1 VSPSVDACSVSS
13 DDLHKLPERDPQQ
26 ARLRRSSFPGKSL
39 VVTTARA
46 TDTAQISRR
55 LMLTAIGGLGITQI
69 IGWGT
74 TFSSLTIFGSTIGV
88 DLKMSR
94 EVVFGGIT
102 MMLLTSA
109 LLAPRIGRLVDAK
122 GARSI
127 MVVGSAVAAL
137 AMVAM
142 AFAQGVGS
150 YLLAWV
156 LIGIAMPM
164 MLSNTALVG
173 LVQIVG
179 SNARRAITG
188 LMLLSGLTGTVFLP
202 LNALLLQSIGWRNT
216 YLLFALL
223 HLLICL
229 PIHAIVLR
237 RRDVDAMGTARG
249 GSGIIDGVLAP
260 DKRRAAFIMIAIWSC
275 TEGLITWGLYM
286 QIIDVLKGLGLST
299 AAAIGVWAMV
309 GPSQASARFGELL
322 FGGRYSILTTAML
335 SSILT
340 TGSFLIILP
349 FTPSVVV
356 AGAFSICLGLGHGFF
371 AIARNTL
378 PLMLFGAREY
388 GTYMGRLMLPQN
400 MANAAAPVI
409 FAVVIARFETS
420 MALWLAGGAAF
431 AGFVAVM
438 LLLRTCQQST
448 DPAGADSAA

>member
-1 VSPSVDACSVSS
+1 
-13 DDLHKLPERDPQQ
+13 
-26 ARLRRSSFPGKSL
+26 
-39 VVTTARA
+39 VTAPA
-46 TDTAQISRR
+46 TDSAPTARR
-55 LMLTAIGGLGITQI
+55 LMLTAVGGLGITQI

-74 TFSSLTIFGSTIGV
+74 TFSSLTIFGTTIGV
-88 DLKMSR
+88 DLNFSR

-102 MMLLTSA
+102 MMLLVSA
-109 LLAPRIGRLVDAK
+109 LLAPRVGRLVDSK
-122 GARSI
+122 GARPI
-127 MVVGSAVAAL
+127 MIAGSATAAL
-137 AMVAM
+137 AMIAL
-142 AFAQGVGS
+142 AFTHGIVT

-156 LIGIAMPM
+156 LVGVAMPM

-188 LMLLSGLTGTVFLP
+188 LMLLSGLTGTLFLP
-202 LNALLLQSIGWRNT
+202 LNAMLLESVGWRNT
-216 YLLFALL
+216 YLIFALL

-229 PIHAIVLR
+229 PIHAMVLR
-237 RRDVDAMGTARG
+237 RRDLDAMGVPRSG
-249 GSGIIDGVLAP
+249 GGTIEGMLPP
-260 DKRRAAFIMIAIWSC
+260 DKRFAAFIMLSIWSC

-286 QIIDVLKGLGLST
+286 QIIDVFKGLGLSG

-322 FGGRYSILTTAML
+322 FGGRYSILTTAFL
-335 SSILT
+335 SAILT

-349 FTPSVVV
+349 FTTSVFV

-400 MANAAAPVI
+400 IVNAGAPVI
-409 FAVVIARFETS
+409 FAIAISRFHPST
-420 MALWLAGGAAF
+420 ALWLAAGAAF
-431 AGFVAVM
+431 AGFVAVI
-438 LLLRTCQQST
+438 LLVRTCQRSSDAT
-448 DPAGADSAA
+448 

>member
-1 VSPSVDACSVSS
+1 
-13 DDLHKLPERDPQQ
+13 
-26 ARLRRSSFPGKSL
+26 
-39 VVTTARA
+39 
-46 TDTAQISRR
+46 
-55 LMLTAIGGLGITQI
+55 MLTAVGGLGITQI

-74 TFSSLTIFGSTIGV
+74 TFSSLTIFGTTIGV
-88 DLKMSR
+88 DLNFSR

-102 MMLLTSA
+102 MMLLVSA
-109 LLAPRIGRLVDAK
+109 LLAPRVGRLVDSK
-122 GARSI
+122 GARPI
-127 MVVGSAVAAL
+127 MIAGSATAAL
-137 AMVAM
+137 AMIAL
-142 AFAQGVGS
+142 AFTHGIVT

-156 LIGIAMPM
+156 LVGVAMPM

-188 LMLLSGLTGTVFLP
+188 LMLLSGLTGTLFLP
-202 LNALLLQSIGWRNT
+202 LNAMLLESVGWRNT
-216 YLLFALL
+216 YLIFALL

-229 PIHAIVLR
+229 PIHAMVLR
-237 RRDVDAMGTARG
+237 RRDLDAMGVPRSG
-249 GSGIIDGVLAP
+249 GGTIEGMLPP
-260 DKRRAAFIMIAIWSC
+260 DKRFAAFIMLSIWSC

-286 QIIDVLKGLGLST
+286 QIIDVFKGLGLSG

-322 FGGRYSILTTAML
+322 FGGRCSILTTAFL
-335 SSILT
+335 SAILT

-349 FTPSVVV
+349 FTTSVFV

-400 MANAAAPVI
+400 IVNAGAPVI
-409 FAVVIARFETS
+409 FAIAISRFHPST
-420 MALWLAGGAAF
+420 ALWLAAGAAF
-431 AGFVAVM
+431 AGFVAVI
-438 LLLRTCQQST
+438 LLVRTCQRSSDAT
-448 DPAGADSAA
+448 

>member
-1 VSPSVDACSVSS
+1 M
-13 DDLHKLPERDPQQ
+13 
-26 ARLRRSSFPGKSL
+26 
-39 VVTTARA
+39 TAPA
-46 TDTAQISRR
+46 TDSAPTDRR
-55 LMLTAIGGLGITQI
+55 LMLTAVGGLGITQI

-74 TFSSLTIFGSTIGV
+74 TFSSLTIFGTTIGV
-88 DLKMSR
+88 DLNFSR

-102 MMLLTSA
+102 MMLLVSA
-109 LLAPRIGRLVDAK
+109 LLAPRVGRLVDSK
-122 GARSI
+122 GARPI
-127 MVVGSAVAAL
+127 MIAGSATAAL
-137 AMVAM
+137 AMIAL
-142 AFAQGVGS
+142 AFTHGIVT

-156 LIGIAMPM
+156 LVGVAMPM

-188 LMLLSGLTGTVFLP
+188 LMLLSGLTGTLFLP
-202 LNALLLQSIGWRNT
+202 LNAMLLESVGWRNT
-216 YLLFALL
+216 YLIFALL

-229 PIHAIVLR
+229 PIHAMVLR
-237 RRDVDAMGTARG
+237 RRDLDATGVPRSGGGTIEG
-249 GSGIIDGVLAP
+249 MLPP
-260 DKRRAAFIMIAIWSC
+260 DKRFAAFIMLSIWSC

-286 QIIDVLKGLGLST
+286 QIIDVFKGLGLSG

-322 FGGRYSILTTAML
+322 FGGRYSILTTAFL
-335 SSILT
+335 SAILT

-349 FTPSVVV
+349 FTTSVFV

-400 MANAAAPVI
+400 IVNAGAPVI
-409 FAVVIARFETS
+409 FAIAISRFHPST
-420 MALWLAGGAAF
+420 ALWLAAGAAF
-431 AGFVAVM
+431 AGFVAVI
-438 LLLRTCQQST
+438 LLVRTCQRSSDAT
-448 DPAGADSAA
+448 

>member
-1 VSPSVDACSVSS
+1 
-13 DDLHKLPERDPQQ
+13 
-26 ARLRRSSFPGKSL
+26 
-39 VVTTARA
+39 VTAPA
-46 TDTAQISRR
+46 TDSAPTARR
-55 LMLTAIGGLGITQI
+55 LMLTAVGGLGITQI

-74 TFSSLTIFGSTIGV
+74 TFSSLTIFGTTIGV
-88 DLKMSR
+88 DLNFSR

-102 MMLLTSA
+102 MMLLVSA
-109 LLAPRIGRLVDAK
+109 LLAPRVGRLVDSK
-122 GARSI
+122 GARPI
-127 MVVGSAVAAL
+127 MIAGSATAAL
-137 AMVAM
+137 AMIAL
-142 AFAQGVGS
+142 AFTHGIVT

-156 LIGIAMPM
+156 LVGVAMPM

-188 LMLLSGLTGTVFLP
+188 LMLLSGLTGTLFLP
-202 LNALLLQSIGWRNT
+202 LNAMLLESVGWRNT
-216 YLLFALL
+216 YLIFALL

-229 PIHAIVLR
+229 PIHAMVLR
-237 RRDVDAMGTARG
+237 RRDLDAMGVPRSGG
-249 GSGIIDGVLAP
+249 GSIEGMLPP
-260 DKRRAAFIMIAIWSC
+260 DKRFAAFIMLSIWSC

-286 QIIDVLKGLGLST
+286 QIIDVFKGLGLSG

-322 FGGRYSILTTAML
+322 FGGRYSILTTAFL
-335 SSILT
+335 SAILT

-349 FTPSVVV
+349 FTTSVFV

-400 MANAAAPVI
+400 IVNAGAPVI
-409 FAVVIARFETS
+409 FAIAISRFHPST
-420 MALWLAGGAAF
+420 ALWLAAGAAF
-431 AGFVAVM
+431 AGFVAVI
-438 LLLRTCQQST
+438 LLVRTCQRSSDAT
-448 DPAGADSAA
+448 

>member
-1 VSPSVDACSVSS
+1 
-13 DDLHKLPERDPQQ
+13 
-26 ARLRRSSFPGKSL
+26 
-39 VVTTARA
+39 
-46 TDTAQISRR
+46 
-55 LMLTAIGGLGITQI
+55 MLTAVGGLGITQI

-74 TFSSLTIFGSTIGV
+74 TFSSLTIFGTTIGV
-88 DLKMSR
+88 DLNFSR

-102 MMLLTSA
+102 MMLLVSA
-109 LLAPRIGRLVDAK
+109 LLAPRVGRLVDSK
-122 GARSI
+122 GARPI
-127 MVVGSAVAAL
+127 MIAGSATAAL
-137 AMVAM
+137 AMIAL
-142 AFAQGVGS
+142 AFTHGIVT

-156 LIGIAMPM
+156 LVGVAMPM

-188 LMLLSGLTGTVFLP
+188 LMLLSGLTGTLFLP
-202 LNALLLQSIGWRNT
+202 LNAMLLESVGWRNT
-216 YLLFALL
+216 YLIFALL

-229 PIHAIVLR
+229 PIHAMVLR
-237 RRDVDAMGTARG
+237 RRDLDAMGVPRSG
-249 GSGIIDGVLAP
+249 GGTIEGMLPP
-260 DKRRAAFIMIAIWSC
+260 DKRFAAFIMLSIWSC

-286 QIIDVLKGLGLST
+286 QIIDVFKGLGLSG

-322 FGGRYSILTTAML
+322 FGGRYSILTTAFL
-335 SSILT
+335 SAILT

-349 FTPSVVV
+349 FTTSVFV

-400 MANAAAPVI
+400 IVNAGAPVI
-409 FAVVIARFETS
+409 FAIAISRFHPST
-420 MALWLAGGAAF
+420 ALWLAAGAAF
-431 AGFVAVM
+431 AGFVAVI
-438 LLLRTCQQST
+438 LLVRTCQRSSDAT
-448 DPAGADSAA
+448 

>member
-1 VSPSVDACSVSS
+1 
-13 DDLHKLPERDPQQ
+13 
-26 ARLRRSSFPGKSL
+26 
-39 VVTTARA
+39 VTAPA
-46 TDTAQISRR
+46 TDSAPTDRR
-55 LMLTAIGGLGITQI
+55 LMLTAVGGLGITQI

-74 TFSSLTIFGSTIGV
+74 TFSSLTIFGTTIGV
-88 DLKMSR
+88 DLNFSR

-102 MMLLTSA
+102 MMLLVSA
-109 LLAPRIGRLVDAK
+109 LLAPRVGRLVDSK
-122 GARSI
+122 GARPI
-127 MVVGSAVAAL
+127 MIAGSATAAL
-137 AMVAM
+137 AMIAL
-142 AFAQGVGS
+142 AFTHGIVT

-156 LIGIAMPM
+156 LVGVAMPM

-188 LMLLSGLTGTVFLP
+188 LMLLSGLTGTLFLP
-202 LNALLLQSIGWRNT
+202 LNAMLLESVGWRNT
-216 YLLFALL
+216 YLIFALL

-229 PIHAIVLR
+229 PIHAMVLR
-237 RRDVDAMGTARG
+237 RRDLDAMGVPRSGG
-249 GSGIIDGVLAP
+249 GSIEGMLPP
-260 DKRRAAFIMIAIWSC
+260 DKRFAAFIMLSIWSC

-286 QIIDVLKGLGLST
+286 QIIDVFKGLGLSG

-322 FGGRYSILTTAML
+322 FGGRYSILTTAFL
-335 SSILT
+335 SAILT

-349 FTPSVVV
+349 FTTSVFV

-400 MANAAAPVI
+400 IVNAGAPVI
-409 FAVVIARFETS
+409 FAIAISRFHPST
-420 MALWLAGGAAF
+420 ALWLAAGAAF
-431 AGFVAVM
+431 AGFVAVI
-438 LLLRTCQQST
+438 LLVRTCQRSSDAT
-448 DPAGADSAA
+448 

>member
-1 VSPSVDACSVSS
+1 MSCGFPVDACSASS
-13 DDLHKLPERDPQQ
+13 DVILKQPERNPQQ
-26 ARLRRSSFPGKSL
+26 ARSRRSSFPGKFL
-39 VVTTARA
+39 VVTTDRA
-46 TDTAQISRR
+46 TDTPQTSRKV
-55 LMLTAIGGLGITQI
+55 MLTAIGGLGITQI

-74 TFSSLTIFGSTIGV
+74 TFSSLTIFGSTIGG
-88 DLKMSR
+88 DLKLSR
-94 EVVFGGIT
+94 EIVFGGIT

-109 LLAPRIGRLVDAK
+109 ILAPRVGRIVDAR

-127 MVVGSAVAAL
+127 MVAGSAMAAL
-137 AMVAM
+137 AMLAM
-142 AFAQGVGS
+142 AFAQGVVS
-150 YLLAWV
+150 YLFAWLLV
-156 LIGIAMPM
+156 GIAMPM

-216 YLLFALL
+216 YLCFALL

-237 RRDVDAMGTARG
+237 RRDLDAMGAARG
-249 GSGIIDGVLAP
+249 SGGIIDGVLAP
-260 DKRRAAFIMIAIWSC
+260 DKRRAAFLMLTIWSC

-286 QIIDVLKGLGLST
+286 QIIDVFKGLGLSA

-322 FGGRYSILTTAML
+322 FGGRYSM
-335 SSILT
+335 LT
-340 TGSFLIILP
+340 TGVLSAIMTTASFLIILP
-349 FTPSVVV
+349 FSTSVVV

-400 MANAAAPVI
+400 IANAAAPVI
-409 FAVVIARFETS
+409 FAIAIARFDAST
-420 MALWLAGGAAF
+420 ALWLAGAAAF
-431 AGFVAVM
+431 SGFVAVM
-438 LLLRTCQQST
+438 LLVRTCQQSA
-448 DPAGADSAA
+448 DPGAV

>member
-1 VSPSVDACSVSS
+1 
-13 DDLHKLPERDPQQ
+13 
-26 ARLRRSSFPGKSL
+26 
-39 VVTTARA
+39 VTAPA
-46 TDTAQISRR
+46 TDSAPTDRR
-55 LMLTAIGGLGITQI
+55 LMLTAVGGLGITQI

-74 TFSSLTIFGSTIGV
+74 TFSSLTIFGTTIGV
-88 DLKMSR
+88 DLNFSR

-102 MMLLTSA
+102 MMLLVSA
-109 LLAPRIGRLVDAK
+109 LLAPRVGRLVDSK
-122 GARSI
+122 GARPI
-127 MVVGSAVAAL
+127 MIAGSATAAL
-137 AMVAM
+137 AMIAL
-142 AFAQGVGS
+142 AFTHGIVT

-156 LIGIAMPM
+156 LVGVAMPM

-188 LMLLSGLTGTVFLP
+188 LMLLSGLTGTLFLP
-202 LNALLLQSIGWRNT
+202 LNAMLLESVGWRNT
-216 YLLFALL
+216 YLIFALL

-229 PIHAIVLR
+229 PIHAMVLR
-237 RRDVDAMGTARG
+237 RRDLDAMGVPRSG
-249 GSGIIDGVLAP
+249 GGTIEGMLPP
-260 DKRRAAFIMIAIWSC
+260 DKRFAAFIMLSIWSC

-286 QIIDVLKGLGLST
+286 QIIDVFKGLGLSG

-322 FGGRYSILTTAML
+322 FGGRYSILTTAFL
-335 SSILT
+335 SAILT

-349 FTPSVVV
+349 FTTSVFV

-400 MANAAAPVI
+400 IVNAGAPVI
-409 FAVVIARFETS
+409 FAIAISRFHPST
-420 MALWLAGGAAF
+420 ALWLAAGAAF
-431 AGFVAVM
+431 AGFVAVI
-438 LLLRTCQQST
+438 LLVRTCQRSSDAT
-448 DPAGADSAA
+448 

>member
-1 VSPSVDACSVSS
+1 
-13 DDLHKLPERDPQQ
+13 
-26 ARLRRSSFPGKSL
+26 
-39 VVTTARA
+39 
-46 TDTAQISRR
+46 
-55 LMLTAIGGLGITQI
+55 MLTAVGGLGITQI

-74 TFSSLTIFGSTIGV
+74 TFSSLTIFGTTIGV
-88 DLKMSR
+88 DLNFSR

-102 MMLLTSA
+102 MMLLVSA
-109 LLAPRIGRLVDAK
+109 LLAPRVGRLVDSK
-122 GARSI
+122 GARPI
-127 MVVGSAVAAL
+127 MIAGSATAAL
-137 AMVAM
+137 AMIAL
-142 AFAQGVGS
+142 AFTHGIVT

-156 LIGIAMPM
+156 LVGVAMPM

-188 LMLLSGLTGTVFLP
+188 LMLLSGLTGTLFLP
-202 LNALLLQSIGWRNT
+202 LNAMLLESVGWRNT
-216 YLLFALL
+216 YLIFALL

-229 PIHAIVLR
+229 PIHAMVLR
-237 RRDVDAMGTARG
+237 RRDLDAMGVPRSGG
-249 GSGIIDGVLAP
+249 GSIEGMLPP
-260 DKRRAAFIMIAIWSC
+260 DKRFAAFIMLSIWSC

-286 QIIDVLKGLGLST
+286 QIIDVFKGLGLSG

-322 FGGRYSILTTAML
+322 FGGRYSILTTAFL
-335 SSILT
+335 SAILT

-349 FTPSVVV
+349 FTTSVFV

-400 MANAAAPVI
+400 IVNAGAPVI
-409 FAVVIARFETS
+409 FAIAISRFHPST
-420 MALWLAGGAAF
+420 ALWLAAGAAF
-431 AGFVAVM
+431 AGFVAVI
-438 LLLRTCQQST
+438 LLVRTCQRSSDAT
-448 DPAGADSAA
+448 

>member
-1 VSPSVDACSVSS
+1 M
-13 DDLHKLPERDPQQ
+13 
-26 ARLRRSSFPGKSL
+26 
-39 VVTTARA
+39 TAHA
-46 TDTAQISRR
+46 TDTAPTNRR
-55 LMLTAIGGLGITQI
+55 LMLTAVGGLGVTQI

-88 DLKMSR
+88 DLKLSR

-102 MMLLTSA
+102 MMLLVSA
-109 LLAPRIGRLVDAK
+109 LLAPRVGRLVDSK
-122 GARSI
+122 GARPI
-127 MVVGSAVAAL
+127 MIAGSATAAL
-137 AMVAM
+137 AMTAL
-142 AFAQGVGS
+142 AFAQGVTT

-156 LIGIAMPM
+156 LVGVAMPM

-216 YLLFALL
+216 YLFFALL

-229 PIHAIVLR
+229 PTHAMVLR
-237 RRDVDAMGTARG
+237 RRDLDAMGTPRSG
-249 GSGIIDGVLAP
+249 GGTIEGLLPP
-260 DKRRAAFIMIAIWSC
+260 DKRLAAFIMLAIWSC

-286 QIIDVLKGLGLST
+286 QIIDVFKGLGLSA

-309 GPSQASARFGELL
+309 GPSQASARFGELM
-322 FGGRYSILTTAML
+322 FGGRYSILTTAVL
-335 SSILT
+335 SAILT
-340 TGSFLIILP
+340 SGSFLIILP
-349 FTPSVVV
+349 FSTSVFV

-388 GTYMGRLMLPQN
+388 GSYMGRLMLPQN
-400 MANAAAPVI
+400 IVNAAAPVV
-409 FAVVIARFETS
+409 FAVAIARFDPST
-420 MALWLAGGAAF
+420 ALWLAGGAAL
-431 AGFVAVM
+431 AGFVAVV
-438 LLLRTCQQST
+438 LLVRTCQRS
-448 DPAGADSAA
+448 AGAGAF

>member
-1 VSPSVDACSVSS
+1 M
-13 DDLHKLPERDPQQ
+13 
-26 ARLRRSSFPGKSL
+26 
-39 VVTTARA
+39 TAPA
-46 TDTAQISRR
+46 TDSAPTDRR
-55 LMLTAIGGLGITQI
+55 LMLTAVGGLGITQI

-74 TFSSLTIFGSTIGV
+74 TFSSLTIFGTTIGV
-88 DLKMSR
+88 DLKFSR

-102 MMLLTSA
+102 MMLLVSA
-109 LLAPRIGRLVDAK
+109 LLAPRVGRLVDSK
-122 GARSI
+122 GARPI
-127 MVVGSAVAAL
+127 MIAGSATAAL
-137 AMVAM
+137 AMIAL
-142 AFAQGVGS
+142 AFTHGIVT

-156 LIGIAMPM
+156 LVGVAMPM

-188 LMLLSGLTGTVFLP
+188 LMLLSGLTGTLFLP
-202 LNALLLQSIGWRNT
+202 LNAMLLESVGWRNT
-216 YLLFALL
+216 YLIFALL

-229 PIHAIVLR
+229 PIHAMVLR
-237 RRDVDAMGTARG
+237 RRDLDAMGVPRSG
-249 GSGIIDGVLAP
+249 GGTIEGMLPP
-260 DKRRAAFIMIAIWSC
+260 DKRFAAFIMLSIWSC

-286 QIIDVLKGLGLST
+286 QIIDVFKGLGLSG

-322 FGGRYSILTTAML
+322 FGGRYSILTTAFL
-335 SSILT
+335 SAILT

-349 FTPSVVV
+349 FTTSLFV

-400 MANAAAPVI
+400 IVNAGAPVI
-409 FAVVIARFETS
+409 FAIAISRFHPST
-420 MALWLAGGAAF
+420 ALWLATGAAF
-431 AGFVAVM
+431 AGFVAVI
-438 LLLRTCQQST
+438 LLVRTCQRSSDAT
-448 DPAGADSAA
+448 